1 MVEIINKIDK
11 NVGCGIYLMK
21 FSNGMFYI
29 GCSRYVK
36 ERVSNHCTAIKSNF
50 QKGTCPSLKTMQG
63 FKGTVRFFLIKEL
76 VYTDRSD
83 LMKVE
88 AYYINKYRS
97 NNRLINQPYTNKK
110 KL

>member
-29 GCSRYVK
+29 GCSRYIK
-36 ERVSNHCTAIKSNF
+36 ERVSNHCTAIKCNF
-50 QKGTCPSLKTMQG
+50 QRSSCPSLKKMHG
-63 FKGTVRFFLIKEL
+63 FNGTVKFFLIKE
-76 VYTDRSD
+76 VTYTDRSD
-83 LMKVE
+83 LLKVE
-88 AYYINKYRS
+88 AYYINKYRGD
-97 NNRLINQPYTNKK
+97 NKLINEPYTNKK